1 MALNIDSLKSAD
13 SKTLKSV
20 RKNDYCE
27 VTVKAPT
34 TSAVLIRKSGLKPL
48 TKYVFEVRARNDG
61 HKGEWSSVSK
71 YIGMGCALL
80 TIAVGNTHFV
90 YTHSTSY
97 SYNWP
102 PVCRPIYPL

>member
-90 YTHSTSY
+90 YTHTTTGLQSGV
-97 SYNWP
+97 P
-102 PVCRPIYPL
+102 PIYPL